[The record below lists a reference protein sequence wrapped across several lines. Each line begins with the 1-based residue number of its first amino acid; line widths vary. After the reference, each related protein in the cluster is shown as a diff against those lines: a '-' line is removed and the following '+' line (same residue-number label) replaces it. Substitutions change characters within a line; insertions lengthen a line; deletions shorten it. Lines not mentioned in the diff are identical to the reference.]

1 MALYQ
6 AWINCLEAFQAAQIT
21 GRFAP
26 SSSSEAASARREAL
40 VKYDHLV
47 RQITALR
54 AHAEKEPQ
62 ISRRVDLNL
71 EIKRLEDELA
81 ESMKR
86 ME

>member
-1 MALYQ
+1 
-6 AWINCLEAFQAAQIT
+6 
-21 GRFAP
+21 
-26 SSSSEAASARREAL
+26 